1 MAVWDGWL
9 EALIAPL
16 VQETPL
22 AAELRRQP
30 LPLWQA
36 ARVWAVTERVWAAAE
51 GEGMLQALEASG
63 VLRLSD
69 AAWDAVVDLVGRAV
83 RAGYVAGWRD
93 GRLHAALGAASGDGA
108 PDAPP
113 AGCADGERS

>member
-51 GEGMLQALEASG
+51 G
-63 VLRLSD
+63 
-69 AAWDAVVDLVGRAV
+69 
-83 RAGYVAGWRD
+83 
-93 GRLHAALGAASGDGA
+93 DGA

-113 AGCADGERS
+113 AGCADGKRS